1 MGIYL
6 RWKNNASFPRYPFN
20 DVRRR
25 WLGQNEVGYHQG
37 RPPDARTDTYK
48 CVQSKPTT
56 GEAYPSMWVDE
67 DFVRAND
74 FNNQYYHGIAT
85 AYKKDKSK
93 PQEDDAMIADG
104 IYQGKFNPGNYG
116 KFFTGTRGTPCA
128 TKNSD
133 C

>member
-1 MGIYL
+1 MPLFLDTLSMMYDDDGWVKT
-6 RWKNNASFPRYPFN
+6 RSGTTKA
-20 DVRRR
+20 V
-25 WLGQNEVGYHQG
+25 
-37 RPPDARTDTYK
+37 PDARNRHVYK

-104 IYQGKFNPGNYG
+104 IYKANSTLETTVSSS
-116 KFFTGTRGTPCA
+116 TGTRGTPCA